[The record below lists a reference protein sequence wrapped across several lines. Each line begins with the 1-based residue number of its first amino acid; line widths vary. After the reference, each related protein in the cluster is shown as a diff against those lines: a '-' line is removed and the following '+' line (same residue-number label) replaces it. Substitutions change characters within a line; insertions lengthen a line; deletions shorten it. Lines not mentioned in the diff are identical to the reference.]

1 MLTPALPSPCGKL
14 PEDVNQTR
22 DRKAQGEGPWPLAPS
37 PPRKQPSAYQ
47 GQPQVTAVWTPSQEG
62 TQDNSV
68 SPMSLPRMKGWGFQ
82 KQELG
87 WSVCRGSTHR
97 EEGEKA
103 GSDGESGEGG
113 ASGGGASGAGPPRG
127 GAGPRS
133 GRLPALG
140 QRGGTL
146 DHHVFV
152 RRSYGHGPLHSN
164 AHPESTEMRC
174 QPAADSAGVMTGD
187 GSAEFST
194 GRGPGPHRAG

>member
-146 DHHVFV
+146 DHHLSV
-152 RRSYGHGPLHSN
+152 RRSYGHSPLHSN

>member
-14 PEDVNQTR
+14 SEDVNQTR

-103 GSDGESGEGG
+103 GSMGSTERVGPP
-113 ASGGGASGAGPPRG
+113 GAGPPRG
-127 GAGPRS
+127 GRGLSQGGSPRW
-133 GRLPALG
+133 
-140 QRGGTL
+140 
-146 DHHVFV
+146 
-152 RRSYGHGPLHSN
+152 
-164 AHPESTEMRC
+164 
-174 QPAADSAGVMTGD
+174 
-187 GSAEFST
+187 GSAEGLWTTTSPSDGPAATAHST
-194 GRGPGPHRAG
+194 ATPTPKAQRCAVNQLLTGQG